1 MLPKDFKSPFPGL
14 EEALAEEPSVSVR
27 VNPGKGVATPGGVA
41 EIPWCPTG
49 FWLDERAS
57 FTWDPAMHQGLYYVQ
72 DSSSMIVAPAM
83 RRAVESIGADDG
95 LLLLDAC
102 AAPGGKTTAAINALP
117 SGSFVVANEY
127 MPARAAVLAENLA
140 KWGSAATM
148 VTRGDTSR
156 FRKLRHTFDIVIA
169 DVPCSGEG
177 MFRKDPEAVR
187 QWTPALVQECAQRQR
202 EIVANLWEALRP
214 GGVMIYSTCTFNR
227 AENEDILAWILEE
240 YPEAIHMPLNLPE
253 EWGTVT
259 TDGCTH
265 FVPGRVRGEGLAIFM
280 VSKGKPSPA
289 SVRGAK
295 NAVKEKRKKQ
305 RPEAE
310 VPAACRE
317 WLDTP
322 EAYDIRNREGSIVAL
337 PARWSARALDMSATL
352 DTVALGVEIAT
363 LKGRDAI
370 PSQRL
375 ALSTSLRRN
384 AFPEVD
390 ADYST
395 AIAYLHRE
403 AVTLPEDTPRG
414 FVLLTY
420 MGRPLGFVKN
430 IGNRAN
436 NLYPAEWRI
445 LSGHIPPA
453 PPQVIG

>member
-27 VNPGKGVATPGGVA
+27 VNPGKGAATPQGVTTV
-41 EIPWCPTG
+41 PWCPAG
-49 FWLDERAS
+49 YWLDARAP
-57 FTWDPAMHQGLYYVQ
+57 FTWDPAMHQGLYYMQ
-72 DSSSMIVAPAM
+72 DASSMIVALAV
-83 RRAVESIGADDG
+83 RRAVESLGPAEG
-95 LLLLDAC
+95 VLLLDAC
-102 AAPGGKTTAAINALP
+102 AAPGGKTTASIDSLP
-117 SGSFVVANEY
+117 AGSFVVANEY

-148 VTRGDTSR
+148 VTRGDTAR
-156 FRKLRHTFDIVIA
+156 FRKLRHTFDIVVA

-187 QWTPALVQECAQRQR
+187 QWTPALVQECAVRQR
-202 EIVANLWEALRP
+202 EIIANLWEALRP

-227 AENEDILAWILEE
+227 AENEEMLGWILGE
-240 YPEAIHMPLNLPE
+240 YPEAIHMPLDLPE
-253 EWGTVT
+253 QWGAVT

-280 VSKGKPSPA
+280 VSKGTPSSA
-289 SVRGAK
+289 CTRGGKAGG
-295 NAVKEKRKKQ
+295 KEKGKK

-310 VPAACRE
+310 VPQACRD
-317 WLDTP
+317 WLDAP
-322 EAYDIRNREGSIVAL
+322 EDYDIRNRGGKIVAL
-337 PARWSARALDMSATL
+337 PARWSAMALDMSVKL
-352 DTVALGVEIAT
+352 DTVTLGVEIAT

-375 ALSTSLRRN
+375 ALSTALRRD

-390 ADYST
+390 VDYST
-395 AIAYLHRE
+395 AIAYLRRE

-420 MGRPLGFVKN
+420 GRHPLGFVKN
-430 IGNRAN
+430 LGNRAN

-445 LSGHIPPA
+445 LSGHIPPE
-453 PPQVIG
+453 PPYVID